1 VDGGCGRDSID
12 VTGAG
17 ADGFPRSFR
26 KARGVRNRSASFAE
40 AREAAVSQ
48 GAGGSFMQPTRT
60 GAASLHQI
68 ADDTQRTRHQRATP
82 RRVGC
87 EVS

>member
-1 VDGGCGRDSID
+1 VALCGIW
-12 VTGAG
+12 VLW
-17 ADGFPRSFR
+17 
-26 KARGVRNRSASFAE
+26 VASG
-40 AREAAVSQ
+40 RQ
-48 GAGGSFMQPTRT
+48 T

-87 EVS
+87 EVSEQRAGAGIGRFI